1 MGLRH
6 PGWTHSLAIEFIHM
20 LRKPLKNA
28 GYDVGMTGSVLWD
41 GTSNKD
47 LDIIVFPL
55 TTEKQDI
62 EAVHRQLES
71 CGLRLGLDREQIT
84 KIWRRKGSLDNKH
97 VEYWE
102 YRGRRVDIFYLS

>member
-1 MGLRH
+1 MIR
-6 PGWTHSLAIEFIHM
+6 
-20 LRKPLKNA
+20 RPLLDV
-28 GYDVGMTGSVLWD
+28 GYVTGMTGSVLWD

-55 TTEKQDI
+55 TTEKQDV
-62 EAVHRQLES
+62 EAVHSVLKS
-71 CGLRLGLDREQIT
+71 CGLRLGLNREQIL

-97 VEYWE
+97 VEYWD